1 MVGIY
6 GKGAFLESFSEKLI
20 WLCSVWEGLFN
31 GENRKSGKS
40 LVKFYGKTG
49 KDFVR
54 KLNWKNGKMVF
65 LCPIWQVSVVKG
77 IFLLLQS
84 YELWYSWNLTFFC
97 TRFEAEWK
105 LRKMYRSDGKTDFK
119 NPNWDRK
126 VNFSS
131 FWFFGVFEKNGWKTA
146 TEKFQDA
153 VNLDTVW
160 YCRGGSLAEML
171 HSLQA
176 GFGHSKSVRKIT
188 E

>member
-20 WLCSVWEGLFN
+20 WLCSVWKGLFN

-54 KLNWKNGKMVF
+54 RLNWKNGKMVF

-84 YELWYSWNLTFFC
+84 YELWYSWNLTFFVQDLKQNGNWGKC
-97 TRFEAEWK
+97 TDLTEKLTSKIQTGTEKSIFHLFGFFGI
-105 LRKMYRSDGKTDFK
+105 LRKMGEKLPQRNFKTQLI
-119 NPNWDRK
+119 WIH
-126 VNFSS
+126 
-131 FWFFGVFEKNGWKTA
+131 
-146 TEKFQDA
+146 
-153 VNLDTVW
+153 

-176 GFGHSKSVRKIT
+176 GFGHSKSVRKNP